1 MLERKEVMHMACE
14 KCSFGDPVGE
24 AHYHIVVEKGK
35 VIEVW
40 YLSANGYWDRDLEP
54 DEFFVEYRE
63 APKKFWPFPK
73 WQWPSFRKSTPAA
86 EDWLTPKVYKGK
98 SMHEEEAEDLS

>member
-1 MLERKEVMHMACE
+1 MSGCE

-24 AHYHIVVEKGK
+24 AHYHIIVEKGK

-63 APKKFWPFPK
+63 EPKKFWPFTK
-73 WQWPSFRKSTPAA
+73 WTWKWPSFRTSKPAS
-86 EDWLTPKVYKGK
+86 EDWLKPKLYKGK
-98 SMHEEEAEDLS
+98 SMHEEELEHQS